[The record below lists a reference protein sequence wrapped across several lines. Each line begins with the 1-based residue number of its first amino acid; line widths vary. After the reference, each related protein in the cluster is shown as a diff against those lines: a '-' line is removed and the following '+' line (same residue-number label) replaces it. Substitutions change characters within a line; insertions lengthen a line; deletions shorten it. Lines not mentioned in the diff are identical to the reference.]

1 MNKVLGYIVKYQL
14 LYWLLLI
21 LLVAIT
27 VVRLTTLDVG
37 FCTAWD
43 EAYFLI
49 KLREAYEGSIIT
61 GKSQWNLLAIH
72 WFPYLDLTNPIH
84 SRISIYLC
92 EFFGTI
98 LTLLLNLYYMYAM
111 LTRVRW

>member
-1 MNKVLGYIVKYQL
+1 MKRILEYIEKYQL
-14 LYWLLLI
+14 LYWLLFAILI
-21 LLVAIT
+21 AVTIIRFYT
-27 VVRLTTLDVG
+27 INIG

-49 KLREAYEGSIIT
+49 KLREAYEGTFIT

-84 SRISIYLC
+84 SRIAIYLC
-92 EFFGTI
+92 ELLGTH
-98 LTLLLNLYYMYAM
+98 
-111 LTRVRW
+111 